1 MEDNVYEDQDTVST
15 VETYTVDYPLEN
27 ELYLY
32 LENVYK
38 DNTVRWVNIFQHL
51 NGLNQIRHNKNI
63 IFLEKIEERLIEII
77 KRTEDET
84 STPDELEIYMKRS
97 IQNYLE
103 FYNITIDITKCTFYQ
118 LEDFLSAYITIFNVD
133 LPSTEDLLEQLGDE
147 TIDPIERFTSIV
159 SQYATY
165 RESEIFDM
173 IGNVSEEWF
182 DYIRSYF
189 RAKLHRGVEEI
200 NNDDILAIKPLLLVD
215 KRFVTTYVVQDLLY
229 YGQAIFNFDTY
240 LDKLYDNIDSYA
252 TDVEPIALEI
262 AAVNFLSA
270 DKPIKDLSTLTTY
283 INFRALTNFTYKDAL
298 DILAPKVLEYI
309 EAIKG

>member
-1 MEDNVYEDQDTVST
+1 
-15 VETYTVDYPLEN
+15 
-27 ELYLY
+27 
-32 LENVYK
+32 
-38 DNTVRWVNIFQHL
+38 
-51 NGLNQIRHNKNI
+51 
-63 IFLEKIEERLIEII
+63 
-77 KRTEDET
+77 
-84 STPDELEIYMKRS
+84 
-97 IQNYLE
+97 
-103 FYNITIDITKCTFYQ
+103 
-118 LEDFLSAYITIFNVD
+118 
-133 LPSTEDLLEQLGDE
+133 
-147 TIDPIERFTSIV
+147 
-159 SQYATY
+159 
-165 RESEIFDM
+165 M

-229 YGQAIFNFDTY
+229 YGQAVFNFDTY
-240 LDKLYDNIDSYA
+240 LDRLYDSIDSYA
-252 TDVEPIALEI
+252 TDIEPIALEI

-270 DKPIKDLSTLTTY
+270 DKPIKDLSTLTTF